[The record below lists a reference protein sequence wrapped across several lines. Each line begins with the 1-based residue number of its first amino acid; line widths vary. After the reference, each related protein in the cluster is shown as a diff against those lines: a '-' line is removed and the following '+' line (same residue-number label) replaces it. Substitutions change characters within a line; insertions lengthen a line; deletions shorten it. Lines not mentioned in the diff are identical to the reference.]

1 MWRLSEAAVSCKTGL
16 CMETVPAEVLISDK
30 RQHTLASSRLR
41 TNWFCSLGA
50 LHTESKCNESA
61 TSCVLCMP
69 CVVIQ
74 SGTRNLLMDNYK
86 GFLPGMRQIKFA
98 AEISWLIIIDNVQIQ
113 LSLVPHMSRYV
124 WKTPSQLLEWTNFP
138 FPSLLTW
145 NEAFMCLNETHHFQ
159 SFHRLSYCSSP
170 LSMWKRKE
178 VEENCSF

>member
-1 MWRLSEAAVSCKTGL
+1 
-16 CMETVPAEVLISDK
+16 
-30 RQHTLASSRLR
+30 
-41 TNWFCSLGA
+41 
-50 LHTESKCNESA
+50 
-61 TSCVLCMP
+61 MP

-86 GFLPGMRQIKFA
+86 GFLPEMRQIKFA

-124 WKTPSQLLEWTNFP
+124 WKTPSQLLEWINFS

-159 SFHRLSYCSSP
+159 SFHRLSYCSSL

-178 VEENCSF
+178 VEENCSYNGGFIGNNCLVWPDNKALCILGKTVK